1 MGNGLAY
8 LHLGGPQ
15 VKYSCVWVLG
25 GGRGRHRWSISVSA
39 FVVLLFSPL
48 SQTISLLFFSFIFI
62 ITPVSCGGLC
72 SYRFWDIGTAPTLI
86 CPSLSRVV
94 WCPLSFFCPS
104 FFTYCDVTHSASC
117 TSRPMVPGNDVN
129 KYYIAWSTIMFMLM
143 IMATACVYSSIGHL
157 FVFFIF
163 CEHNTHTNRWT

>member
-48 SQTISLLFFSFIFI
+48 SQTISSLFFSFIFI

-117 TSRPMVPGNDVN
+117 N
-129 KYYIAWSTIMFMLM
+129 KNFKAWNLYKPFFSTLYMSALPLQI
-143 IMATACVYSSIGHL
+143 CL
-157 FVFFIF
+157 FN
-163 CEHNTHTNRWT
+163 H